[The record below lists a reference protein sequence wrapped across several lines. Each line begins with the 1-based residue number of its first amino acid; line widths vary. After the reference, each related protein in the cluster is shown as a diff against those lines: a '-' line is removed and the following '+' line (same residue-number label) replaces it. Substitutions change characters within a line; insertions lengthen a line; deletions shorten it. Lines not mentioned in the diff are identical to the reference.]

1 MVIYD
6 TLQEKI
12 RTILYVYQTSGTLQF
27 VGLQRYQRLLVP
39 FSYFL
44 SIMPVV
50 KVKISYKKG
59 NNIYLQHR
67 NNNYK

>member
-27 VGLQRYQRLLVP
+27 VGLQRYQQLLVP
-39 FSYFL
+39 FSYF
-44 SIMPVV
+44 IFIPAIAN
-50 KVKISYKKG
+50 VKISYENG
-59 NNIYLQHR
+59 NNT
-67 NNNYK
+67 